1 MKYRSPEGKT
11 GTIMPQNTGRALI
24 YAYPGETRDV
34 HPWEFVFY
42 PDDGSLPVVLATL
55 EAYEAAE

>member
-1 MKYRSPEGKT
+1 
-11 GTIMPQNTGRALI
+11 MPQNTGRALI

-55 EAYEAAE
+55 EGYEVAE

>member
-1 MKYRSPEGKT
+1 MKYRSPEGQI
-11 GTIMPQNTGRALI
+11 GTVTQQNKGRALI
-24 YAYPGETRDV
+24 YAHPGELRDV

-55 EAYEAAE
+55 EGYEVAG